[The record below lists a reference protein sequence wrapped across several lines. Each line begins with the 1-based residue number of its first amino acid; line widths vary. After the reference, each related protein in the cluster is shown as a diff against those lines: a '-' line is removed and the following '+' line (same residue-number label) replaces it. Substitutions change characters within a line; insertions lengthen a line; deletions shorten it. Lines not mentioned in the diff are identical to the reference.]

1 MSTDNPVVKNFII
14 PLEKYPNLNENQ
26 TIHDAVEVLRS
37 FTCGEHDR
45 LRYAALL
52 VLNDQNQ
59 LVGAVTLRDLLLV
72 LDTRLKGIRKVKKFE
87 GKESEFPDL
96 TILWEDSFFV
106 ECTKRSHVSVKDCMS
121 PIHHTVKAGDP
132 VLKALSIMLS
142 TNDDILPVV
151 ENGRVIGVIR
161 LEEIFREL
169 NDRCRI

>member
-1 MSTDNPVVKNFII
+1 MSTDNQVVKDFII

-59 LVGAVTLRDLLLV
+59 LVGAVTMRDILQA
-72 LDTRLKGIRKVKKFE
+72 LDARLKDLPKVKEFE
-87 GKESEFPDL
+87 GKGSDFPDL

-106 ECTKRSHVSVKDCMS
+106 ECTKRSHVPIKDFMS
-121 PIHHTVKAGDP
+121 PTHHVKGGDP

-161 LEEIFREL
+161 LEEIFKEI